1 MKNTNI
7 YATKGAFEIKDLDL
21 SKREVAVYLAK
32 FDNVD
37 ADLDVIRKGAFTK
50 SIKERGPESISN
62 RKIAFLRH
70 HDFEQQIGKFQK
82 LEQDDYGLFAVGF
95 LGTSSKGEDA
105 LRDYSEGIIREHS
118 IGFQYVADK
127 IKWVDDQTLPS
138 GGFYDITE
146 LKLWEGSAVT
156 FGANDMTNVI
166 EVMKS
171 EHKHDFI
178 TKTSTEIDTLIK
190 SLANGKG
197 SDERL
202 FEIEMRLKY
211 LNGQLFTLLDSEP
224 IIKDHLDGKKSIE
237 TIQQPF
243 DWSKVYNNL

>member
-7 YATKGAFEIKDLDL
+7 YSVKGAFEIKNLDL

-32 FDNVD
+32 FDNID

-50 SIKERGPESISN
+50 SILERGPESASN

-105 LRDYSEGIIREHS
+105 LRDYDEGIIREHS

-127 IKWVDDQTLPS
+127 IKWVDDSTLPS
-138 GGFYDITE
+138 GGFYDIAE

-156 FGANDMTNVI
+156 FGANEMTNVV

-171 EHKHDFI
+171 EQKHDFI
-178 TKTSTEIDTLIK
+178 KKTSAEIDTLIK

-197 SDERL
+197 TDERL

-211 LNGQLFTLLDSEP
+211 LNGQMFTLLESEP
-224 IIKDHLDGKKSIE
+224 TIKSHSDIKKPIIE
-237 TIQQPF
+237 QNF
-243 DWSKVYNNL
+243 DWNKVYNNL